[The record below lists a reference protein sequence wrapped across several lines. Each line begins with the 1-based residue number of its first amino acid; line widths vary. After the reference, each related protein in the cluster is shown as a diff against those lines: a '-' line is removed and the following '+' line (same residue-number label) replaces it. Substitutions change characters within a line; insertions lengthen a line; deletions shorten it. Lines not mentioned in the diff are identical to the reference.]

1 MAMGSVLN
9 GQTLVRDSD
18 AELIDRLRTGDEAAF
33 VGMIDT
39 YSAPLLRLAL
49 AFVQSPSIA
58 EEVVQETWMA
68 VVTGI
73 GRFEGRSSVKTWLF
87 KILTNIAKTRALRE
101 RRTIPFSEFEVGAT
115 DEPAVDPARFLPAS
129 HPQWPHHWAT
139 PPQPWSMGPEGTALD
154 RETMAVLRRALED
167 LPRAQQLVVAL
178 RDVHGW
184 PAAEVCAAL
193 DLSEAN
199 QRVLLHRGRS
209 RLRGVLEHYF
219 AEAPTLPSAAS
230 GGGKLTRAP
239 TLPSAASGEGRRAGE
254 GHHV

>member
-1 MAMGSVLN
+1 MGPVLN
-9 GQTLVRDSD
+9 AEPLVRDSD
-18 AELIDRLRTGDEAAF
+18 AELIERLRHGDEAAF
-33 VGMIDT
+33 GRLMDA
-39 YSAPLLRLAL
+39 YSAPLLRLAVV
-49 AFVQSPSIA
+49 FVQSRSIA

-101 RRTIPFSEFEVGAT
+101 RRTIPFSEFDVDNS
-115 DEPAVDPARFLPAS
+115 DEPAVDPGRFLPAS

-154 RETMAVLRRALED
+154 RETLAVLRRALED
-167 LPRAQQLVVAL
+167 LPRAQRVVVAL

-184 PAAEVCAAL
+184 PAADVCTAL

-209 RLRGVLEHYF
+209 RLRGVLERYF
-219 AEAPTLPSAAS
+219 AEAPTLPSPAS
-230 GGGKLTRAP
+230 GGGEVRNV
-239 TLPSAASGEGRRAGE
+239 PSSSDTKQAAR
-254 GHHV
+254 

>member
-1 MAMGSVLN
+1 MG
-9 GQTLVRDSD
+9 GQTLVRESD
-18 AELIDRLRTGDEAAF
+18 AELIDRLRSCDEAAF
-33 VGMIDT
+33 AWLIDT
-39 YSAPLLRLAL
+39 YSAPLLRLAVT
-49 AFVQSPSIA
+49 FVQSPAVA

-73 GRFEGRSSVKTWLF
+73 SRFEGRSSVKTWLF

-101 RRTIPFSEFEVGAT
+101 RRTIPFSEFEVENR
-115 DEPAVDPARFLPAS
+115 DEPAVEAGRFLPAS

-154 RETMAVLRRALED
+154 RETMAVVRRALED
-167 LPRAQQLVVAL
+167 LPRAQRMVVAL

-184 PAAEVCAAL
+184 PAADVCAAL

-209 RLRGVLEHYF
+209 RLRAVLERYF
-219 AEAPTLPSAAS
+219 SDAD
-230 GGGKLTRAP
+230 
-239 TLPSAASGEGRRAGE
+239 SGERD
-254 GHHV
+254 HV

>member
-1 MAMGSVLN
+1 MGSVLN

-18 AELIDRLRTGDEAAF
+18 TQLIDRLRGGDEAAF
-33 VGMIDT
+33 AGLIDA
-39 YSAPLLRLAL
+39 YSAPLLRLAV

-101 RRTIPFSEFEVGAT
+101 RRTIPFSEFEVGSA
-115 DEPAVDPARFLPAS
+115 DEPAVDPGRFLPAS
-129 HPQWPHHWAT
+129 HPQWPNHWAT
-139 PPQPWSMGPEGTALD
+139 PLQPWSIGPEGTALD
-154 RETMAVLRRALED
+154 RETLEVLRRALED

-184 PAAEVCAAL
+184 PATDVCAAL

-209 RLRGVLEHYF
+209 RLRAVLERYF
-219 AEAPTLPSAAS
+219 SDTDPASAPVCNAESISDTTQGA
-230 GGGKLTRAP
+230 R
-239 TLPSAASGEGRRAGE
+239 
-254 GHHV
+254 

>member
-1 MAMGSVLN
+1 MAVGALLI
-9 GQTLVRDSD
+9 GQTLVRESD
-18 AELIDRLRTGDEAAF
+18 AELIDRLRSCDEAAF
-33 VGMIDT
+33 AWLIDT
-39 YSAPLLRLAL
+39 YSAALLRLAVT
-49 AFVQSPSIA
+49 FVQDAAVA

-87 KILTNIAKTRALRE
+87 KILTNKAKTRALRE
-101 RRTIPFSEFEVGAT
+101 KRTIPFSEFEVDNN
-115 DEPAVDPARFLPAS
+115 DEPAVEAERFLPAS

-154 RETMAVLRRALED
+154 RETMAVVRRALED
-167 LPRAQQLVVAL
+167 LPRAQRVVVAL

-184 PAAEVCAAL
+184 PAADVCAAL

-209 RLRGVLEHYF
+209 RLRAVLERYF
-219 AEAPTLPSAAS
+219 SDADP
-230 GGGKLTRAP
+230 
-239 TLPSAASGEGRRAGE
+239 GERD
-254 GHHV
+254 HV